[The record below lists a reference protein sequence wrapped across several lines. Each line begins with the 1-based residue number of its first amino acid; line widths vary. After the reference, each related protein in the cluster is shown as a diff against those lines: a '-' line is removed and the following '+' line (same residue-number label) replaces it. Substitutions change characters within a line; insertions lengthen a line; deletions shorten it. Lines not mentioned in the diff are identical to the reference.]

1 MRDTGMKSI
10 FLLIVFALIMGMDNS
25 ASADVFVPA
34 NNPDIQYSGRWDFSD
49 SLNPRHSWPGVFI
62 VAVFSGDTIGV
73 RMQDTVNYYDV
84 YIDGKLHGV
93 FHGTEPGDANYIL
106 AGDLKDTV
114 HTLRLSQRNIS
125 FGIYAFSGL
134 ILQNGAR
141 LFRPPAPPARK
152 IEFIGDS
159 YTAAEGNEAKQKVM
173 EWTAKFP
180 VTDIDSGFATITAR
194 HFDAQY
200 HITARSGIGA
210 VCDWQGN
217 FKTSMLHYFDRT
229 LMESPEPK
237 WNFRR
242 WVPDLVVICL
252 GLNDHSG
259 LVGKNGRVPAENSR
273 KFRDG
278 YAKLL
283 HMVRNAYP
291 GVPILAWAP
300 YPMWARK
307 NTRSVVEKVR
317 SDGFTKLYYAH
328 FDRFPGGYVAD
339 GHPTIATHRK
349 MAAELIEAIDSIGVF
364 KGAE

>member
-1 MRDTGMKSI
+1 MRR
-10 FLLIVFALIMGMDNS
+10 FLFVAILISVLGLSKPGRA
-25 ASADVFVPA
+25 ATFVPA
-34 NNPDIQYSGRWDFSD
+34 NNPNIQYSGRWDFSD
-49 SLNPRHSWPGVFI
+49 SLNPRHSWPGIYI

-73 RMQDTVNYYDV
+73 RMEDTVNYYDV

-93 FHGTEPGDANYIL
+93 FHGDKPGDADYIL
-106 AGDLKDTV
+106 AANLPDTI

-125 FGIYAFSGL
+125 FGIYTFSGL
-134 ILQNGAR
+134 VLQDGAK
-141 LFRPPAPPARK
+141 LYPPPPPPERK

-159 YTAAEGNEAKQKVM
+159 FTAAEGNEATQKFM
-173 EWTAKFP
+173 PWTAKFP

-210 VCDWQGN
+210 VCDWQGH

-237 WNFRR
+237 WDFSR
-242 WVPDLVVICL
+242 WVPNLVVICL

-259 LVGKNGRVPAENSR
+259 LVGKNGRVSAKNS
-273 KFRDG
+273 KIFRDG

-283 HMVRNAYP
+283 TMVRSAYT
-291 GVPILAWAP
+291 GVPILVWAP
-300 YPMWARK
+300 YPLWARRNEK
-307 NTRSVVEKVR
+307 EVVAKER
-317 SDGFTKLYYAH
+317 ADGFKKIYYSH

-339 GHPTIATHRK
+339 GHPTVATHKK
-349 MAAELIEAIDSIGVF
+349 MAAGLIRAIDRIGVF
-364 KGAE
+364 KNPKHR